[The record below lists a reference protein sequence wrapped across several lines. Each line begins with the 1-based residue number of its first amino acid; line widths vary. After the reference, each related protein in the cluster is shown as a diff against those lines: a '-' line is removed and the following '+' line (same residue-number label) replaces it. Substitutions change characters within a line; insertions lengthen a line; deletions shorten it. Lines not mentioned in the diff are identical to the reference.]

1 MHQEGPPSTSPG
13 DDARTYLESLHEER
27 ESLEQHL
34 RAGHV
39 TRGEYEEVQEVYSR
53 MEARLRSSG

>member
-1 MHQEGPPSTSPG
+1 MEREVPPSTSPG
-13 DDARTYLESLHEER
+13 DDARTYLEALREER

-39 TRGEYEEVQEVYSR
+39 TRGEYEEVQEVYSE
-53 MEARLRSSG
+53 MEARLRSMS